1 MLSLTLV
8 FAALCLSVEAAKAAV
23 AGKVEASRNFCVCVS
38 CQAHARSVASPM
50 PEELVLQVGPWACQF
65 NEPSRIGTRGC
76 LLLSCSIFLRH
87 AHAATARGVVES
99 PGRWILSHTRFTVLL
114 TTVCYNQ
121 WRKQPWLTAQR
132 HADRRQL
139 RQLGMHPCVLSQ
151 AVANPHSNSV
161 APNRAALAQ
170 HQQCGLWLSR
180 KHQFFAIF
188 CEIDLATVWRIFSR
202 AHLQEVL
209 RACQFFQPEKRQSFV
224 PGSVFTRDHT
234 LPNCYTS
241 QLLDDAGGW
250 HDDVVDMTVCVLTMA
265 IVRNSEVF

>member
-23 AGKVEASRNFCVCVS
+23 
-38 CQAHARSVASPM
+38 
-50 PEELVLQVGPWACQF
+50 
-65 NEPSRIGTRGC
+65 
-76 LLLSCSIFLRH
+76 

-121 WRKQPWLTAQR
+121 WRKQLWLTAQR

-170 HQQCGLWLSR
+170 HQQCGLWLPR

-234 LPNCYTS
+234 LLNCYTS
-241 QLLDDAGGW
+241 QLLDDAGG
-250 HDDVVDMTVCVLTMA
+250 
-265 IVRNSEVF
+265 